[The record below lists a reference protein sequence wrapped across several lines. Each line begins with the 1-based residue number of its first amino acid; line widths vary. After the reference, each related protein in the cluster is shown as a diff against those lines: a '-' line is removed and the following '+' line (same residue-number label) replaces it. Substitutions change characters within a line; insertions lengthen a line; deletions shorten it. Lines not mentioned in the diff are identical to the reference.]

1 MKLPADFREFV
12 ELMISNNVSFVMI
25 GGYAF
30 NLYGN
35 PRATGDIDFFV
46 SCDSGNELKL
56 RQVLTDFGFG
66 STLPEGRPLIEEG
79 KLLMLGRAP
88 FRIDLITRIDGV
100 EFSEA
105 LASAWEFSIDE
116 LTVPVISPELL
127 LQNKLASGRPKD
139 LEDAEQLREYLDTN
153 KHE

>member
-46 SCDSGNELKL
+46 SSDAENEAKI
-56 RQVLTDFGFG
+56 RRVLNDFGFG
-66 STLPEGRPLIEEG
+66 STLPEGRPLLEDG

-100 EFSEA
+100 GFAEV
-105 LASAWEFSIDE
+105 LASAWEFCVDGIT
-116 LTVPVISPELL
+116 LPVISPDLL

-139 LEDAEQLREYLDTN
+139 LEDAEQLRHYLDAN
-153 KHE
+153 EH